1 VFKHSLTCEKS
12 YFITRL
18 VLPEFE
24 KSPLNKLRSSGKNSF
39 KTTDPVLK
47 D

>member
-1 VFKHSLTCEKS
+1 M
-12 YFITRL
+12 I
-18 VLPEFE
+18 LPEFE
-24 KSPLNKLRSSGKNSF
+24 KSPLNKFGSSGKNSF